1 MGTTFDAAIAAFEP
15 PLPLAIAFSG
25 GADSTALLV
34 ACARRWPGSVGA
46 IHVNHGLQSAAVD
59 FERQCEAMCTT
70 LGVPLHVK
78 RVDARH
84 RTGDSPE
91 DAARIARY
99 EAIHEAATQTGA
111 RCVALAQH
119 ADDQVETVLLALSR
133 GAGIAGIAGMRAAW
147 ERDGIAYRRPL
158 LDVAAS
164 DIRAWL
170 AAQGIEWIDDP
181 TNTDER
187 FTRNRIRARLLP
199 ALAEAFPQYRDT
211 FGRSA
216 RHAAQSQALLEEIA
230 TQDLQA
236 TGMPPSIEALRSLS
250 RARCANAIRHWLKSE
265 HDQQPSTAQLD
276 ELLGQIAACATRGH
290 SIRLRVGKGFVRR
303 EGERLEFSVN
313 CCS

>member
-34 ACARRWPGSVGA
+34 GCARRWPGRVSA
-46 IHVNHGLQSAAVD
+46 IHVNHGLQSAAAD
-59 FERQCEAMCTT
+59 FERQCEATCTT
-70 LGVPLHVK
+70 LGVSLQVM
-78 RVDARH
+78 RVHARH
-84 RTGDSPE
+84 RAGDSPE

-158 LDVAAS
+158 LDVAAG

-170 AAQGIEWIDDP
+170 GMQGIEWIDDP
-181 TNTDER
+181 TNLDER

-216 RHAAQSQALLEEIA
+216 RHAAQSQTLLEEIA
-230 TQDLQA
+230 AEDLA
-236 TGMPPSIEALRSLS
+236 LAGAPPAIGTLRSFG
-250 RARCANAIRHWLKSE
+250 RARRANVLRYWLKSV
-265 HDQQPSTAQLD
+265 HGQQPSTAQLD
-276 ELLGQIAACATRGH
+276 ELLDQIEACATRGH
-290 SIRLRVGKGFVRR
+290 SIHLRVGTGFVRR
-303 EGERLEFSVN
+303 DGERLVFTP
-313 CCS
+313 